1 MKKKN
6 WYLVAVVIGLLLII
20 IQIIYLA
27 TPGSKAGQT
36 NIWIQLVMMALYIA
50 LTISNFFSY
59 RKELRKEKNY

>member
-6 WYLVAVVIGLLLII
+6 WYLIAVFTGLLLII

-36 NIWIQLVMMALYIA
+36 NIWVQLVMMALYIA
-50 LTISNFFSY
+50 LTISNF
-59 RKELRKEKNY
+59 LATEKNCAKKKIK

>member
-6 WYLVAVVIGLLLII
+6 WYLVAVLIGLLLII

-27 TPGSKAGQT
+27 TPGSKAGQI

-59 RKELRKEKNY
+59 TKELRKEKN